1 MNYKFT
7 NRSKDSEKLLI
18 ILSGY
23 KPDLWDKVFDRI
35 NKYTPN
41 DFDVCVV
48 TSGLENEQL
57 KEIARQHCWSYLSTD
72 INNLCYAQNVCISAH
87 PKAEFIFKIDE
98 DMFLT
103 DETLN
108 QMLFTYTHC
117 LDLDVYVPSAVVPMI
132 NVNCTT
138 YIDFLRREN
147 LCQEFSDRFG
157 KIKIT
162 NGLHHNQH
170 ILNNSE
176 IAKFLWSNV
185 NIDDFNSDLKHYSYY
200 PVEYDVCA
208 TRFSIGL
215 VMFPRST
222 WIEMGNFPVLLE
234 SDKDYERKGLGVD
247 ERELCKF
254 AMSKAKPILIDRL
267 SAVGHLAYGPQTK
280 EMIQF
285 FKERPELF

>member
-7 NRSKDSEKLLI
+7 NRSKDNEKLLI

-35 NKYTPN
+35 NKYTPL
-41 DFDVCVV
+41 DFDVCIV
-48 TSGLENEQL
+48 TSGLENERL
-57 KEIARQHCWSYLSTD
+57 KEIARQHSWSYLSTD
-72 INNLCYAQNVCISAH
+72 VNNLCYAQNVCISAH

-103 DETLN
+103 KHTLDH
-108 QMLFTYTHC
+108 LLYTYQESLYH
-117 LDLDVYVPSAVVPMI
+117 DIYVPSAIVPTI

-138 YIDFLRREN
+138 YVNLLRLSGKTKDFE
-147 LCQEFSDRFG
+147 EKFG
-157 KIKIT
+157 KVKVT
-162 NGLHHNQH
+162 NGLHHTQH
-170 ILNNSE
+170 ILENPEVSKYMWEN
-176 IAKFLWSNV
+176 
-185 NIDDFNSDLKHYSYY
+185 FNLDKTNDELRRLSYY
-200 PVEYDVCA
+200 EVNYDICA

-222 WIEMGNFPVLLE
+222 WIEMGNFQVLLD

-254 AMSKAKPILIDRL
+254 AMSKAKPILIDNTCL
-267 SAVGHLAYGPQTK
+267 VGHLAYGPQTK
-280 EMIQF
+280 DMIQF
-285 FKERPELF
+285 FKQRPELF